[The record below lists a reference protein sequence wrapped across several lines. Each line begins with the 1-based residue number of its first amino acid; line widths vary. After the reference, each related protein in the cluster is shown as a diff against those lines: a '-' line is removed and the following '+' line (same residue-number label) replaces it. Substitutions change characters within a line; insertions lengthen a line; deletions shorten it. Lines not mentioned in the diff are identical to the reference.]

1 VNALSRRTFGIGTL
15 AIGLAGT
22 SRRVRA
28 QEEPRYGGTLV
39 ATLGG
44 GEPQACYVPS
54 GGGPSPTFSASKILE
69 RLAHRRMEGGVEG
82 VLAESWQP
90 APDFKSYTVKLR
102 KGVTF
107 HDGKPMTSG
116 DVAYSVTEI
125 WAKYADPLV
134 FADFAG
140 IDSPD
145 PQTVV
150 FRFSKPTPASFFASL
165 LIGSENYV
173 LPRHIYG
180 GSDPGTNAANN
191 APIGTGP
198 WKFQRWV
205 RGSHIEFV
213 RNDAYWRKGFPYLDR
228 LIIRYVRDPAGR
240 AAALE
245 AGEIQIGTFTPVALS
260 EIDRL
265 TATGKLVATSKGY
278 EERAWATTLEC
289 NLRRP
294 ILAEREVRQA
304 LFHGIDRET
313 MAKTVYRGYGRAG
326 TSPIFSSNTAFFSDD
341 ITSTAFDPMRAAALL
356 DKAGFPQKGKAK
368 RFTVDL
374 VAAGWF
380 AENGQVGVAVKQA
393 LEDLGIGVTLTV
405 PDRTTSVR
413 RLYTDY
419 DFDLAI
425 SNQSNPSEPVPTTTR
440 YYTSDGIRKGVP
452 FCNAS
457 GYSNP
462 ELDALVDRI
471 KTETDEAERK
481 TLVATFQKIV
491 THDAP
496 LLPLVEV
503 DTITLASASVRNH
516 SNDADFAAASW
527 HDLWLAA

>member
-1 VNALSRRTFGIGTL
+1 MQ
-15 AIGLAGT
+15 
-22 SRRVRA
+22 A

-54 GGGPSPTFSASKILE
+54 GGGPSPTFSASKVLE
-69 RLAHRRMEGGVEG
+69 RLARRRMEGDVEG

-90 APDFKSYTVKLR
+90 ALDFKSYTVKLR

-107 HDGKPMTSG
+107 HDGKAMTSG

-125 WAKYADPLV
+125 WAKHADPLAL
-134 FADFAG
+134 ADFTG
-140 IDSPD
+140 IDTPD
-145 PQTVV
+145 SHTVV
-150 FRFSKPTPASFFASL
+150 FRFSKPTPTSFFASL
-165 LIGSENYV
+165 LIGNANYV
-173 LPRHIYG
+173 LPKHVYG
-180 GSDPGTNAANN
+180 GGDPAANAANN

-198 WKFQRWV
+198 WKFQRWA
-205 RGSHIEFV
+205 RGSHIEFA
-213 RNDAYWRKGFPYLDR
+213 RNDVYWRKGFPYLDR

-289 NLRRP
+289 NLRHP

-304 LFHGIDRET
+304 LFHAIDRET
-313 MAKTVYRGYGRAG
+313 MARTVYRGYGRAG
-326 TSPIFSSNTAFFSDD
+326 TSPIFSSNTAFFTDD

-368 RFTVDL
+368 RFTLDL

-380 AENGQVGVAVKQA
+380 AENGQVGVAMKQA

-405 PDRTTSVR
+405 PDRTTSIR

-425 SNQSNPSEPVPTTTR
+425 SNQSNPSEPIPTTTQ

-462 ELDALVDRI
+462 ELDALVDKIR
-471 KTETDEAERK
+471 TETDEAARK

-496 LLPLVEV
+496 LLPLVEI
-503 DTITLASASVRNH
+503 DTITLANARVRNH